1 MEGLVG
7 VKGVKGDALEVVQ
20 VDLGV
25 VPGDEALDLGGG
37 EHVQPLGV
45 DDAAVSSDKSCSLL
59 LDLRV
64 HAEVR
69 HQMDI
74 ADPATRTRSKVRL
87 SQTRNTMGLSFLPS
101 IF

>member
-1 MEGLVG
+1 MEGH
-7 VKGVKGDALEVVQ
+7 ALEVVQ
-20 VDLGV
+20 VYLSI
-25 VPGDEALDLGGG
+25 VPGDKALDLGGG